1 MRVGLCG
8 GSANGLRAG
17 NLKVSGSRSCG
28 RASPTCR
35 LPAEQKAAE
44 CGFRRAQVIHGVGF
58 RGTGHVP
65 AGWLREGR
73 MGCGEGCRGGE
84 GVRPDLGLRFTGH
97 FLPPAQARSR
107 RSASAPSVSHRCFPL
122 CPALLRLFLDNGS
135 EGERLPLAL
144 WLAEGK
150 VLATFLAPPP
160 WEGESLE
167 IGGGPCCWWSA
178 VRFRRLP

>member
-1 MRVGLCG
+1 MRVSLCG
-8 GSANGLRAG
+8 GSANELRAG

-84 GVRPDLGLRFTGH
+84 GVRPYLGLRFTGH
-97 FLPPAQARSR
+97 FLPPAQARSPQIRLRTFRLSPLFPSLPSSPPAFPGQWLR
-107 RSASAPSVSHRCFPL
+107 RRTPTP
-122 CPALLRLFLDNGS
+122 
-135 EGERLPLAL
+135 
-144 WLAEGK
+144 
-150 VLATFLAPPP
+150 
-160 WEGESLE
+160 
-167 IGGGPCCWWSA
+167 GPTA
-178 VRFRRLP
+178 R